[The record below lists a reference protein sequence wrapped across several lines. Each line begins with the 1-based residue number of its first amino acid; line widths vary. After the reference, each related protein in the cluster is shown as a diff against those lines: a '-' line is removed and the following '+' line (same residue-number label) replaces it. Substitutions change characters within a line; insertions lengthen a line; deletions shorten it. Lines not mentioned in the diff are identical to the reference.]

1 MADEERGDQVQ
12 PAVELRAS
20 HEDRDRVA
28 EILRV
33 AAGDGRLT
41 AEELD
46 ERLDVALTA
55 RTQRELTALTLDL
68 PATAGSAGPGVPPP
82 EPKDLVRIDTHSG
95 TARRDGPWVVPQAM
109 DVRVT
114 SGHVVL
120 DFTHAVIT
128 VPVLKVQAEVKSG
141 TLRLVTMP
149 GIVVDTDDMAIRSG
163 STKVKAPW
171 GHDVPVI
178 LRVEVSGMVGS
189 GSVTAGP
196 PRRTFWQWLRR
207 RPRSYPLAIR

>member
-12 PAVELRAS
+12 PAVEVRAS

-41 AEELD
+41 PEELD
-46 ERLDVALTA
+46 QRLEVALTA
-55 RTQRELTALTLDL
+55 RTQRELAALTVDL
-68 PATAGSAGPGVPPP
+68 PAATGSAVPDVAAPK
-82 EPKDLVRIDTHSG
+82 PKDLVRIETHSG

-120 DFTHAVIT
+120 DFTHAVIAT
-128 VPVLKVQAEVKSG
+128 PVLKIHAEVKSG
-141 TLRLVTMP
+141 TVRLVTKP
-149 GIVVDTDDMAIRSG
+149 GIVVDTDDVTIRSG
-163 STKVKAPW
+163 NTKVRTPW
-171 GHDVPVI
+171 GHDGPVT
-178 LRVEVSGMVGS
+178 LRVEVSGSVGS
-189 GSVTAGP
+189 GTLAAGP
-196 PRRTFWQWLRR
+196 RRRTFWQWLLRR
-207 RPRSYPLAIR
+207 RVSYAPAIR